1 MEIHMRSKYIVLTVA
16 LSVGAISS
24 VWSADEPAPTPAPA
38 AQATASSTADEAAAK
53 AANDA
58 KAKADAEEKRY
69 RAAGYK
75 KKTQNGQTF
84 YCRKETPIGQRFE
97 TEFCQTPEEMA
108 MRAQQGKDFI
118 KSTTAVA
125 GSRN

>member
-1 MEIHMRSKYIVLTVA
+1 MRYKYIVLTVA

-24 VWSADEPAPTPAPA
+24 AWSADEPAPPPAAPA
-38 AQATASSTADEAAAK
+38 AQSAPSSTTDEAAAK
-53 AANDA
+53 AASDA

-69 RAAGYK
+69 RGAGYK
-75 KKTQNGQTF
+75 KKVQNGQTF

-97 TEFCQTPEEMA
+97 SEFCQTPEEMA

-118 KSTTAVA
+118 KSTTAVS

>member
-1 MEIHMRSKYIVLTVA
+1 MRSKYIVLSLA
-16 LSVGAISS
+16 LSVGAVSIA
-24 VWSADEPAPTPAPA
+24 WSADEPAAAPA
-38 AQATASSTADEAAAK
+38 AQSTASSTTDAAAAK
-53 AANDA
+53 AASDA

-97 TEFCQTPEEMA
+97 SEFCQTPEEMA
-108 MRAQQGKDFI
+108 MRAQQGKDFL
-118 KSTTAVA
+118 KSTTAVN

>member
-1 MEIHMRSKYIVLTVA
+1 MRSKYIVLSLA
-16 LSVGAISS
+16 LSVGAVSIA
-24 VWSADEPAPTPAPA
+24 WSADEPAPAPA
-38 AQATASSTADEAAAK
+38 AQSTASSTTDAAAAK
-53 AANDA
+53 AASDA

-97 TEFCQTPEEMA
+97 SEFCQTPEEMA
-108 MRAQQGKDFI
+108 MRAQQGKDFL
-118 KSTTAVA
+118 KSTTAVN